1 VASRWGRG
9 NVTIAFAA
17 LTATVAGA
25 SCSSSSPPP
34 AKTTVSWAE
43 APLAAPD
50 YIFPLTN
57 LKHFSVA
64 NLMQFQYLMYRPL
77 YWFGSSGQVQ
87 LNPKLSLAQPPQFSA
102 DGKTVT
108 VNLNNYMWSDGV
120 PVTARDVVFWQN
132 LVVANKSQWG
142 GYAPGE
148 YPDNVTSVTANSP
161 TTLTFTLNQAYGA
174 DFFTYNELSQ
184 ITPLPQHVWDR
195 QTAGGPIG
203 DYDTTSAGAQAVY
216 KFLDQQ
222 AGGIATYS
230 TNPLWQVVDGPW
242 KLKSIDGNGNVAMVP
257 NPKYSGPVHPRITE
271 FDEVPFSKYV
281 NEYNALRNGS
291 SGSGAIDYG
300 YLPVE
305 DVVQKDSFTSLGYS
319 FSPWTGWLI
328 TDFPINL
335 TNPTSGPIFQQLY
348 FRQAMQMLVDQ
359 PAMINNAFSGYAY
372 PTYGPVPA
380 RPPSTFV
387 DATEQTNPYP
397 FSPAAAVMLLQSH
410 GWTVNPGGVSTCTN
424 PGTVATQCGGGIAQG
439 QKASFHLEYVGGNPA
454 LDKEMQQ
461 LKADFSMAGIEI
473 NLTTNPSFEA
483 VIANATPCIAD
494 KPCTWDMEYWGYGWI
509 YSPDYYP
516 TGDQLFASS
525 APSNYNG
532 WHDAATDQMI
542 QASLTDGRQALSAYE
557 DYIAKQ
563 LPVVWLPT
571 QYLQLSEINSR
582 LQGTQPQD
590 PLGLIYPEN
599 WTWQ

>member
-1 VASRWGRG
+1 
-9 NVTIAFAA
+9 
-17 LTATVAGA
+17 
-25 SCSSSSPPP
+25 
-34 AKTTVSWAE
+34 
-43 APLAAPD
+43 
-50 YIFPLTN
+50 
-57 LKHFSVA
+57 
-64 NLMQFQYLMYRPL
+64 
-77 YWFGSSGQVQ
+77 
-87 LNPKLSLAQPPQFSA
+87 
-102 DGKTVT
+102 
-108 VNLNNYMWSDGV
+108 
-120 PVTARDVVFWQN
+120 
-132 LVVANKSQWG
+132 
-142 GYAPGE
+142 
-148 YPDNVTSVTANSP
+148 
-161 TTLTFTLNQAYGA
+161 
-174 DFFTYNELSQ
+174 
-184 ITPLPQHVWDR
+184 LPQHVWDR
-195 QTAGGPIG
+195 QMAGGPIG
-203 DYDTTSAGAQAVY
+203 DYDTTAAGAQAVY

-222 AGGIATYS
+222 ASSIATYD

-242 KLKSIDGNGNVAMVP
+242 KLKRIDSNGNVAMVP
-257 NPKYSGPVHPRITE
+257 NARYSGPVHARIAE

-281 NEYNALRNGS
+281 NEYNALRNGTT
-291 SGSGAIDYG
+291 GSGAIDYG

-319 FSPWTGWLI
+319 FVPWTGWLI
-328 TDFPINL
+328 TDFPTNL

-359 PAMINNAFSGYAY
+359 STMINNAFSGYAY
-372 PTYGPVPA
+372 ATYGPVPA

-387 DATEQTNPYP
+387 DAAEQNNSYP

-473 NLTTNPSFEA
+473 NLSTNPSFEA

-516 TGDQLFASS
+516 TGDQLFGSS

-532 WHDAATDQMI
+532 WHDAMTDQLI
-542 QASLTDGRQALSAYE
+542 QATETSGRPALYAYE
-557 DYIAKQ
+557 AYIAKQ

-571 QYLQLSEINSR
+571 QYIQLSEISSR